1 MLKRPTETETSRRS
15 QYCMFYL
22 YRNWAS
28 SGLISVFVFKVNH
41 SYTNVDCCLCFLYN
55 RWMEACLNE
64 ELPSP
69 TELEEAL
76 RNGVLLA
83 KLGNC
88 FAPKVV
94 PLKKIYDLD
103 QARYKVC
110 EKAEKVQMHLCIY
123 FRSLRNDYSIQIAGS
138 AVGISSMSNM

>member
-1 MLKRPTETETSRRS
+1 
-15 QYCMFYL
+15 MF
-22 YRNWAS
+22 
-28 SGLISVFVFKVNH
+28 IVVFVM
-41 SYTNVDCCLCFLYN
+41 CN

-88 FAPKVV
+88 FAPKIV

-110 EKAEKVQMHLCIY
+110 LKDERVQMHFCIY
-123 FRSLRNDYSIQIAGS
+123 FRST
-138 AVGISSMSNM
+138 